1 MVCGGGQYEEAKRAL
16 DKSVETVSALIKED
30 EKLVEDYRLIN
41 GRRKKAKESIL
52 VEKAK
57 HEQLLLVP
65 AKNTHEIDELAVVLA
80 DLDKQKEKEE
90 AKVGSFFST
99 FFPTVF

>member
-1 MVCGGGQYEEAKRAL
+1 MRSRIGAL
-16 DKSVETVSALIKED
+16 LACAAAASP
-30 EKLVEDYRLIN
+30 
-41 GRRKKAKESIL
+41 
-52 VEKAK
+52 
-57 HEQLLLVP
+57 LL
-65 AKNTHEIDELAVVLA
+65 DRLA